1 MARLLHESVFSEDLL
16 IPSTTGIFSSLKN
29 PFKILNSI
37 FFFYAL
43 LIRHHC
49 ASKNQYSILFKGW
62 RWLNWSLIQIKK
74 WRFLISKLIS
84 QKHPSLMR
92 PLKRSRR
99 VTQTLKSSLLLVSI
113 NSRNFPLGGGL
124 ENYPKKFTL
133 LSLPGVKSMPLPL
146 PSRIF
151 NTPLYKIH

>member
-16 IPSTTGIFSSLKN
+16 IQSTTGICSSLKN

-37 FFFYAL
+37 FSFCAL

-49 ASKNQYSILFKGW
+49 ANKNPYSILFKGW
-62 RWLNWSLIQIKK
+62 KWLDWSLIQIKK

-92 PLKRSRR
+92 QFKRSRR
-99 VTQTLKSSLLLVSI
+99 VTQNLESSLQLVSI
-113 NSRNFPLGGGL
+113 NSKNFQLGDGL

-133 LSLPGVKSMPLPL
+133 LSLPEVKPIPLLL

-151 NTPLYKIH
+151 NTTLYKIH